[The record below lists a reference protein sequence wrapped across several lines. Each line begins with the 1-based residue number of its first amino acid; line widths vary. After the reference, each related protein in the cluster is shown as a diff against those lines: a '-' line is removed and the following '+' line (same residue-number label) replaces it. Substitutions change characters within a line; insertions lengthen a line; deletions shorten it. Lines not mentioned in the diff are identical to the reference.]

1 MSVYDTLHANLDG
14 WMTAFVIFALITCV
28 GIIVSAIFTCVYC
41 NSESKAV
48 AVSAI
53 LVISITVV
61 GVIGLGV
68 TGIASIHIDNQ
79 VKQTKFSSAEYDIA
93 QMAIDYDAREL
104 EDNNTKDDYII
115 HYEGYGSEEWILFT
129 SPKHEQN
136 QYRLGKV
143 T

>member
-1 MSVYDTLHANLDG
+1 MSVYDTLHANLDC
-14 WMTAFVIFALITCV
+14 WITALVILAIITCIGV
-28 GIIVSAIFTCVYC
+28 ILSSIFTCASC

-53 LVISITVV
+53 LVISITVL
-61 GVIGLGV
+61 GVIGVGV
-68 TGIASIHIDNQ
+68 TGIARVYIDNQ
-79 VKQTKFSSAEYDIA
+79 VKQTKFSSTEYDIS

-104 EDNNTKDDYII
+104 EDNDAKDDYII

-136 QYRLGKV
+136 QYRLGTV
-143 T
+143 